1 MVQSAAGE
9 SGDTISRRFQPK
21 LIASLDRAIKLCN
34 DTLRYGRAEE
44 AAPLRETVGLS
55 DMVADVGDGLGL
67 PRTTDGRLSLDWQM
81 RVPDDLS
88 VKADPEQLFRILNNL
103 VRNAVQAL
111 ETPAGPKG
119 GQISIVAARTTD
131 GVTVTVSDNGPGVP
145 EKAKATLFQ
154 AFQTTNR
161 VGGSGLGL
169 AIAAELVAAHGGRL
183 SLVDTAT
190 GSGASFQFN
199 LPDDTA

>member
-1 MVQSAAGE
+1 
-9 SGDTISRRFQPK
+9 

-81 RVPDDLS
+81 RIPDDLT

-103 VRNAVQAL
+103 VRNSVQAL
-111 ETPAGPKG
+111 EAHTGPKG
-119 GQISIVAARTTD
+119 QIIIVAARTAD

-190 GSGASFQFN
+190 GTGATFQFN